1 MNKRRPIFQPNEI
14 SDATVSNMRAR
25 VIAGLVAIAIIMPF
39 IIFGDWPFFF
49 LISVVLVFAVIEIIR
64 CAKTKYSPFLYIV
77 VFILAF
83 CILFWNVINDL
94 WIVDETWRI
103 SQSYNDIYISS
114 MITLIGFSLLSLT
127 VVVDKN
133 FTIID
138 ACFIFS
144 SVMIIALG
152 LECILYLRYLPVNL
166 HLQSLKEAGQPLP
179 PYINAYD
186 NLESFLFVFYIA
198 LGACLND
205 AFAYFVGVFFGKH
218 KMNERVS
225 PKKTWEGF
233 FGGIIISSILCT
245 AFALIMALIDEGQ
258 HALVPGFLDL
268 EHWYQII
275 ILSTIIPFV
284 STLGD
289 LFFSSIKRH
298 FAIKDFSNLIPNH
311 GGILDR
317 LDSILFAMMFAAI
330 YTHIFVGTVGGNLLP

>member
-1 MNKRRPIFQPNEI
+1 MNKRKPIFHPNEI
-14 SDATVSNMRAR
+14 SDVTVSNMRTR
-25 VIAGLVAIAIIMPF
+25 VIAGFVAIAIIMPF
-39 IIFGDWPFFF
+39 VIFGDWPFFF
-49 LISVVLVFAVIEIIR
+49 LISVVLSFAVIEIIH

-77 VFILAF
+77 VFLLAF
-83 CILFWNVINDL
+83 LILFWNVINDL
-94 WIVDETWRI
+94 WILDETWRI
-103 SQSYNDIYISS
+103 SQSYDNIYISS
-114 MITLIGFSLLSLT
+114 TITLIGFSLLSLS
-127 VVVDKN
+127 VVADKN

-144 SVMIIALG
+144 SVLIIALG

-166 HLQSLKEAGQPLP
+166 HFQEISDVGGPFP
-179 PYINAYD
+179 SYINSFD
-186 NLESFLFVFYIA
+186 NLESCLFVLYVAF
-198 LGACLND
+198 GACLND

-218 KMNERVS
+218 KMNERIS

-233 FGGIIISSILCT
+233 FGGIVISSVLCT
-245 AFALIMALIDEGQ
+245 AFALIMASINGGQ
-258 HALVPGFLDL
+258 NALVKGFLDL
-268 EHWYQII
+268 DHWYHIVV
-275 ILSTIIPFV
+275 LSTIIPFV

-330 YTHIFVGTVGGNLLP
+330 YTSIFVGGNLLP